1 MVAGV
6 HDHSAVTG
14 PSPELIRTSI
24 GFRRPGKYRLWAQ
37 FQRAG
42 QGIVLPFDLV
52 VAPAAPPPATIST
65 IPKDA
70 IRVEVAAG
78 RPVKLAFS
86 RPDAQNCGGTVQFPA
101 IGLTKT
107 LPPGQVTLV
116 EFIPPKSGNL
126 AFTCGMGMMRGAL
139 VIR

>member
-1 MVAGV
+1 M
-6 HDHSAVTG
+6 
-14 PSPELIRTSI
+14 
-24 GFRRPGKYRLWAQ
+24 
-37 FQRAG
+37 
-42 QGIVLPFDLV
+42 LPFDLV
-52 VAPAAPPPATIST
+52 VAPGAPPPATLST
-65 IPKDA
+65 LPQDA
-70 IRVEVAAG
+70 IRVQVTAAGFTPARLEVAAG
-78 RPVKLAFS
+78 RTVKLAFS

-116 EFIPPKSGNL
+116 EFIAPKSGSL